1 MLSVN
6 CQSSK
11 KLISLLIFSSDFL
24 FSSRAQNRASG
35 AGGQQGG
42 RRQKVT
48 NQVIRKGWLQLG
60 GGGFMKGSKDYWFVL
75 TGTTNID
82 FLFYFTF
89 LIVELLST
97 VINGILTFGVLTYS
111 EM

>member
-1 MLSVN
+1 
-6 CQSSK
+6 
-11 KLISLLIFSSDFL
+11 
-24 FSSRAQNRASG
+24 
-35 AGGQQGG
+35 
-42 RRQKVT
+42 
-48 NQVIRKGWLQLG
+48 
-60 GGGFMKGSKDYWFVL
+60 MKGSKDYWFVL